1 MAHGDIDF
9 CVVDITAPTRALIRH
24 LDNRLDEL
32 NYRPDL
38 VIQKQAVWGR
48 RLYNGDNRQKLAR
61 ELRSDNVFKSIGAA
75 EIAADYLLDVYYPA
89 LDNVFRNVGLTAA
102 AVHLVRITISDLRQI
117 HARVLV
123 ACI

>member
-9 CVVDITAPTRALIRH
+9 QIVDITAPTRNLIRY
-24 LDNRLDEL
+24 LDGRLDEL
-32 NYRPDL
+32 NYRIDE

-48 RLYNGDNRQKLAR
+48 RMSNRSNRDKLGQ
-61 ELRSDNVFKSIGAA
+61 ELRSDGVFKSMGAA
-75 EIAADYLLDVYYPA
+75 EIAADYLLDEYYPA
-89 LDNVFRNVGLTAA
+89 LESVFKNVGLDAA

>member
-1 MAHGDIDF
+1 M
-9 CVVDITAPTRALIRH
+9 IRY
-24 LDNRLDEL
+24 LDDRLDEL

-48 RLYNGDNRQKLAR
+48 RMSNRDNRQKLAR
-61 ELRSDNVFKSIGAA
+61 ELRSDSVFKSIGAA
-75 EIAADYLLDVYYPA
+75 ETAADYLLDVYYPA

-102 AVHLVRITISDLRQI
+102 AVHLVRLTISDSRQI

>member
-1 MAHGDIDF
+1 MATGDIDF
-9 CVVDITAPTRALIRH
+9 CVVDITEPTRALIRY
-24 LDNRLDEL
+24 LDGRLDEL

-48 RLYNGDNRQKLAR
+48 RVSNGANREKLAR
-61 ELRSDNVFKSIGAA
+61 ELRSDEVFKSLGAA
-75 EIAADYLLDVYYPA
+75 EIAADYLLDEYYPA
-89 LDNVFRNVGLTAA
+89 LESIFRHVGLHAA
-102 AVHLVRITISDLRQI
+102 AVHLVRLTISNSRQI

>member
-1 MAHGDIDF
+1 MAHGDVDF
-9 CVVDITAPTRALIRH
+9 QIVDITSPTRKLIRH
-24 LDNRLDEL
+24 LDGRLDEL

-48 RLYNGDNRQKLAR
+48 RMSTGDNRQKLAR
-61 ELRSDNVFKSIGAA
+61 ELRSDEVFKSIGAA

-89 LDNVFRNVGLTAA
+89 LNDIFRNVGLSAA
-102 AVHLVRITISDLRQI
+102 AVHLVRITISDSRQI

>member
-89 LDNVFRNVGLTAA
+89 LDNVFRNVGLSAA

>member
-9 CVVDITAPTRALIRH
+9 CVVDITYPTRALIRY
-24 LDNRLDEL
+24 LDGRLDEL

-48 RLYNGDNRQKLAR
+48 RMSNGENRRKLAR
-61 ELRSDNVFKSIGAA
+61 ELRSDDVFKSIGAA

-89 LDNVFRNVGLTAA
+89 LDDVFRNVGLTAA
-102 AVHLVRITISDLRQI
+102 AVHLVRITISDQRQI